1 MIKLNTTPG
10 QDSAR
15 QKVRMIVNGRAEGE
29 QAQKK
34 AQLEFAK
41 ATKTIKA
48 DAIPAINAREKRD
61 LEKGNG
67 VKVIDILSQ

>member
-1 MIKLNTTPG
+1 MVRLDTTPG

-15 QKVRMIVNGRAEGE
+15 QKVRLIVDGRAKGE

-61 LEKGNG
+61 LESGGG
-67 VKVIDILSQ
+67 VKTVDIISQ

>member
-1 MIKLNTTPG
+1 MIKFDTTPG

-15 QKVRMIVNGRAEGE
+15 QKVRLIVNGRSEGE

-61 LEKGNG
+61 LENGSG
-67 VKVIDILSQ
+67 VKTVDILSQ

>member
-1 MIKLNTTPG
+1 MIKFDTTPG

-15 QKVRMIVNGRAEGE
+15 QKVRLIVNGRAEGE

-61 LEKGNG
+61 LESGGGIKT
-67 VKVIDILSQ
+67 VDILSQ